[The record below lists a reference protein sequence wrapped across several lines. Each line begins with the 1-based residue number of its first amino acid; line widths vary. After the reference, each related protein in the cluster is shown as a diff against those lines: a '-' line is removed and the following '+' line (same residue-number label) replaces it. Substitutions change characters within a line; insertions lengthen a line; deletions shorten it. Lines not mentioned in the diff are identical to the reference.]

1 VFNIQNTTQKP
12 QEVITSVPA
21 SILPLHDPPSLVED
35 TLSAQQTKKKLPPYR
50 SVGKYESFG
59 ADPAPTAYVIPSPK
73 GSDKKMT
80 TQLIQPA
87 VKFQYNI
94 RKPLM
99 PLQNAHQNHLVNN
112 TNTFGPIV
120 QSCDQQ
126 SFQFSTIYSR
136 SFQPY

>member
-1 VFNIQNTTQKP
+1 VFNIQSKTPKP
-12 QEVITSVPA
+12 QLIISSVP
-21 SILPLHDPPSLVED
+21 SVILPLHDPPSLVED

-59 ADPAPTAYVIPSPK
+59 ADPAPTAYVIPLQKSRE
-73 GSDKKMT
+73 KKLRG
-80 TQLIQPA
+80 QLTRPA
-87 VKFQYNI
+87 KFQYNI

-99 PLQNAHQNHLVNN
+99 PLQNAHQNHPVNDV
-112 TNTFGPIV
+112 TAFGPIV

-126 SFQFSTIYSR
+126 NFEFSTIYSR